1 MQKEMAIHSTLAWE
15 IPWVEKP
22 GGPVCGVAKESN
34 TAKATKQQILD
45 DNITFLLVSELQKER
60 VFKKKERER
69 KQIALFPL
77 VSRSE
82 YFLRNL
88 LWVFEEHLAHPSSH
102 ANMCQHTNPLTMP
115 HQR

>member
-1 MQKEMAIHSTLAWE
+1 MQKEMAIHSALVWE

-45 DNITFLLVSELQKER
+45 DIILLLVSELQKG
-60 VFKKKERER
+60 FFLKKKKKER

-77 VSRSE
+77 VSKSE
-82 YFLRNL
+82 CFLRNL

-102 ANMCQHTNPLTMP
+102 ANMCQHTNPLTLP

>member
-60 VFKKKERER
+60 VF
-69 KQIALFPL
+69 
-77 VSRSE
+77 
-82 YFLRNL
+82 
-88 LWVFEEHLAHPSSH
+88 
-102 ANMCQHTNPLTMP
+102 
-115 HQR
+115 